1 MKKLK
6 LYIGM
11 LVGLLA
17 TMLTACTSD
26 LSEETVPSNSKG
38 EMTLSFKVSTP
49 DYKIGTRSEG
59 YNNEGF
65 GSSDV
70 QIFCFD
76 ANGYFLGMG
85 QDLKVDATSKEDIG
99 EGTVNTDNKNISVKM
114 PNATARL
121 HIIAN
126 ANINTAKAANE
137 WIGLHEN
144 KLITTFESM
153 ATEDQPL
160 KTKYWGYCKGSTTA
174 DMKAKLTNSSN
185 VIHLI
190 RDCAKITAD
199 WETATNIQSVEIS
212 IGEGMKYATIAAFD
226 RNKLE
231 FPNTTDAKDH
241 WEWNITDIT
250 LPKSEDRYKGSAGQM
265 RTVQYCFEDENS
277 SKNPVSCILKVT
289 FKDKDNTV
297 KWYKVYL
304 QNEDQQFYKIKR
316 NYTYAIHIKKLN
328 PMLGYTGYEDA
339 LNGYAANNPWIT
351 VDDIIQEISDGTYTM
366 NIVNGTYQM
375 LTQESANSEQV
386 IDFEYTGKDSQTAAD
401 FDVSWTEN
409 KNFTKL
415 EGGKLPVPTV
425 RYDAATGKGTITY
438 KIGDIS
444 AGECKTATIM
454 LVDKKHGLTRNIHL
468 YSISNVD
475 FKFPTEITM
484 GKKVTSEAQLTFTI
498 PSYYPKELLPIEIE
512 IASNDVNPI
521 GSDVKVASTEEVDGG
536 AGWNCWFVTKYENP
550 SVIGNTQTITMKN
563 VRAVTGTEGTFY
575 IKAKHYNSNKHWTVT
590 INYQNQN

>member
-65 GSSDV
+65 GSSEV

-85 QDLKVDATSKEDIG
+85 HDLTVEATSKEKIG
-99 EGTVNTDNKNISVKM
+99 EGAANTDNKKISVKM

-126 ANINTAKAANE
+126 ANINTEKAANE

-174 DMKAKLTNSSN
+174 DMKEMLTNN
-185 VIHLI
+185 VIYLI
-190 RDCAKITAD
+190 RDRAKITAD
-199 WETATNIQSVEIS
+199 KETTTDIQSVEIS

-226 RNKLE
+226 RKKLE
-231 FPNTTDAKDH
+231 FPNTTADKE
-241 WEWNITDIT
+241 WEWKINDIT
-250 LPKSEDRYKGSAGQM
+250 LPKSEERYKGSAGQM
-265 RTVQYCFEDENS
+265 GTVQYCFEDENS

-304 QNEDQQFYKIKR
+304 QDKDQQFYKVKR
-316 NYTYAIHIKKLN
+316 NYTYAIHIQKLN
-328 PMLGYTGYEDA
+328 PKLGYPGYDDA
-339 LNGYAANNPWIT
+339 LNGYAANNPWIQ
-351 VDDIIQEISDGTYTM
+351 VEQIVPKISDGNYTLE
-366 NIVNGTYQM
+366 IPNGTNVM
-375 LTQESANSEQV
+375 LNEGAAERQE
-386 IDFEYTGKDSQTAAD
+386 IDFNYAGGDLNKENRFDVNWVTNNELGKKEKPTINYGNGTGKIGFTI
-401 FDVSWTEN
+401 DV
-409 KNFTKL
+409 
-415 EGGKLPVPTV
+415 
-425 RYDAATGKGTITY
+425 ITDQLKSGEIRILDKVSGMSRII
-438 KIGDIS
+438 KI
-444 AGECKTATIM
+444 
-454 LVDKKHGLTRNIHL
+454 
-468 YSISNVD
+468 YSITKFNFD
-475 FKFPTEITM
+475 FKFLGM
-484 GKKVTSEAQLTFTI
+484 SGRKKNNTGTLTYTI
-498 PSYYPKELLPIEIE
+498 PKNYPSELLPVEIR
-512 IASNDVNPI
+512 IASNTINPEDCDVEV
-521 GSDVKVASTEEVDGG
+521 GSTEEIYNEFQEGKD
-536 AGWNCWFVTKYENP
+536 WNCWFLKKFDSAAALGVK
-550 SVIGNTQTITMKN
+550 QTITLKN
-563 VRAVTGTEGTFY
+563 IRDNNPDDVGSFY
-575 IKAKHYNSNKHWTVT
+575 VKAKYGGGMQPFPVT
-590 INYQNQN
+590 YKKKN

>member
-85 QDLKVDATSKEDIG
+85 QDLTVEATSKEDIG
-99 EGTVNTDNKNISVKM
+99 KGTVNTTNKTISVKM

-126 ANINTAKAANE
+126 ANINTEKAANE

-144 KLITTFESM
+144 KLITTFESK
-153 ATEDQPL
+153 ADENQAL

-174 DMKAKLTNSSN
+174 DMKAKLTNN

-190 RDCAKITAD
+190 RDRAKITAD
-199 WETATNIQSVEIS
+199 WDNTTNIQSVEIS

-226 RNKLE
+226 RNNLE
-231 FPNTTDAKDH
+231 FPNTTAAMEWK
-241 WEWNITDIT
+241 WNINDIT
-250 LPKSEDRYKGSAGQM
+250 LPKSEERYKGSAGQM
-265 RTVQYCFEDENS
+265 GTVQYCFEDENS

-289 FKDKDNTV
+289 FNDNTE

-304 QNEDQQFYKIKR
+304 QDKDQQFYKIKR
-316 NYTYAIHIKKLN
+316 NYTYAIHIQKLN
-328 PMLGYTGYEDA
+328 PKLGYPGYEDA
-339 LNGYAANNPWIT
+339 LNGYAANNPWIQVEQIVPKISDGIYT
-351 VDDIIQEISDGTYTM
+351 LEIPNGTNVMLNEGAAEIQEIAFNYAGGELNQENRFD
-366 NIVNGTYQM
+366 VNWVTNNDLGKKDH
-375 LTQESANSEQV
+375 LTIHYAKG
-386 IDFEYTGKDSQTAAD
+386 TGKIS
-401 FDVSWTEN
+401 
-409 KNFTKL
+409 FT
-415 EGGKLPVPTV
+415 
-425 RYDAATGKGTITY
+425 R
-438 KIGDIS
+438 GDITDQLKS
-444 AGECKTATIM
+444 GEIRI
-454 LVDKKHGLTRNIHL
+454 LDKVSGMSRIIKI
-468 YSISNVD
+468 YSIT
-475 FKFPTEITM
+475 KFNFGFTFSGM
-484 GKKVTSEAQLTFTI
+484 FGMKKNNTGTLTYTI
-498 PSYYPKELLPIEIE
+498 PSNYPSELLPVEIR
-512 IASNDVNPI
+512 IASNTINPEDCDVEV
-521 GSDVKVASTEEVDGG
+521 GSTEEITEGKN
-536 AGWNCWFVTKYENP
+536 WNCWFLKKFDSAANLGEK
-550 SVIGNTQTITMKN
+550 QTITLKN
-563 VRAVTGTEGTFY
+563 IRDNTSGAKGSFYVKTKYGGGLQTFAFTY
-575 IKAKHYNSNKHWTVT
+575 K
-590 INYQNQN
+590 

>member
-11 LVGLLA
+11 MVGLLA

-85 QDLKVDATSKEDIG
+85 QVLTVEATSNEEIG
-99 EGTVNTDNKNISVKM
+99 DGAANTDNKKISVKM

-126 ANINTAKAANE
+126 ANINTEKAANE

-153 ATEDQPL
+153 APEDLAL
-160 KTKYWGYCKGSTTA
+160 KTKYWGYCSGSTTA
-174 DMKAKLTNSSN
+174 EMKAKLTNSSN

-190 RDCAKITAD
+190 RDRAKITAD
-199 WETATNIQSVEIS
+199 WEPTTIKSVEIS
-212 IGEGMKYATIAAFD
+212 IGEGMLYATMAAFD

-231 FPNTTDAKDH
+231 FPNTTDDKD
-241 WEWNITDIT
+241 WEWKINDIT
-250 LPKSEDRYKGSAGQM
+250 LPKSEERYNGSEGQM
-265 RTVQYCFEDENS
+265 GIVQYCFEDENS

-289 FKDKDNTV
+289 FNDNTE

-304 QNEDQQFYKIKR
+304 QDKDQRFYKIKR

-328 PMLGYTGYEDA
+328 QKLGYTGYNDA
-339 LNGYAANNPWIT
+339 LNGYAANNPWMQVEQI
-351 VDDIIQEISDGTYTM
+351 VPKISYGTYTLE
-366 NIVNGTYQM
+366 IPNGTNVM
-375 LTQESANSEQV
+375 LNEGAAVSQEIAFNYAGGDLNQENRFDVNWVTNNDLGKKELTKTYANG
-386 IDFEYTGKDSQTAAD
+386 TGKIGFTRGDITDQLKSGEIRILD
-401 FDVSWTEN
+401 KVSGMSRIIKIYSITKFN
-409 KNFTKL
+409 FGFTFSGYMSGRYKDNTGTLTYTIPKNYPSAL
-415 EGGKLPVPTV
+415 LPV
-425 RYDAATGKGTITY
+425 
-438 KIGDIS
+438 
-444 AGECKTATIM
+444 
-454 LVDKKHGLTRNIHL
+454 
-468 YSISNVD
+468 
-475 FKFPTEITM
+475 EIR
-484 GKKVTSEAQLTFTI
+484 
-498 PSYYPKELLPIEIE
+498 
-512 IASNDVNPI
+512 IASNTINPEDCDVEV
-521 GSDVKVASTEEVDGG
+521 GSTEEITEGQN
-536 AGWNCWFVTKYENP
+536 WNCWFLKKFDSAANLGEK
-550 SVIGNTQTITMKN
+550 QTITLKN
-563 VRAVTGTEGTFY
+563 IRDNKKGYVGSFY
-575 IKAKHYNSNKHWTVT
+575 VKAKYGGDLQKFE
-590 INYQNQN
+590 IKYE

>member
-85 QDLKVDATSKEDIG
+85 QVLTVEATSNEEIG
-99 EGTVNTDNKNISVKM
+99 DGAANTDKKKISVKM

-126 ANINTAKAANE
+126 ANINTEKAANE

-144 KLITTFESM
+144 KLITTFESK
-153 ATEDQPL
+153 ADENQAL
-160 KTKYWGYCKGSTTA
+160 KTKYWGYCCDSTTA

-190 RDCAKITAD
+190 RDRAKITAN
-199 WETATNIQSVEIS
+199 WETTTDIKSVEIS
-212 IGEGMKYATIAAFD
+212 IGEGMLYATIAAFD

-231 FPNTTDAKDH
+231 FPNTTADKN
-241 WEWNITDIT
+241 WEWNINDIT

-265 RTVQYCFEDENS
+265 GTVQYCFEDENS

-289 FKDKDNTV
+289 FKDDKV

-304 QNEDQQFYKIKR
+304 QNENQQFYKVKR
-316 NYTYAIHIKKLN
+316 NYTYAIHIKKLIQN
-328 PMLGYTGYEDA
+328 LGYTSYNDA
-339 LNGYAANNPWIT
+339 LNGYAANNPWIQ
-351 VDDIIQEISDGTYTM
+351 VEQIVPKISDGTYTLE
-366 NIVNGTYQM
+366 IPNGTNVM
-375 LTQESANSEQV
+375 LNEGAAENQEIAFNYEGGDLNKANR
-386 IDFEYTGKDSQTAAD
+386 
-401 FDVSWTEN
+401 FDVNWVTN
-409 KNFTKL
+409 NDL
-415 EGGKLPVPTV
+415 GKKELTIK
-425 RYDAATGKGTITY
+425 YADDKGKGKG
-438 KIGDIS
+438 KIGFTRDVITDQLKS
-444 AGECKTATIM
+444 GEIRI
-454 LVDKKHGLTRNIHL
+454 LDKVSGMSRIIKI
-468 YSISNVD
+468 YSIT
-475 FKFPTEITM
+475 KFNFGFTFSGM
-484 GKKVTSEAQLTFTI
+484 SGMKKNNTGTLTYTI
-498 PSYYPKELLPIEIE
+498 PSNYPSELLPVEIR
-512 IASNDVNPI
+512 IASNTINPEDCDVEV
-521 GSDVKVASTEEVDGG
+521 GSTEEITEGQN
-536 AGWNCWFVTKYENP
+536 WNCWFLKKFDSAAALGVK
-550 SVIGNTQTITMKN
+550 QTITLKN
-563 VRAVTGTEGTFY
+563 IRDNNKGDVGSFY
-575 IKAKHYNSNKHWTVT
+575 VKAKYGGGLQPFAFDYK
-590 INYQNQN
+590 

>member
-85 QDLKVDATSKEDIG
+85 QDLTVEATSKEDIG
-99 EGTVNTDNKNISVKM
+99 DGAANTDKKKISVKM

-126 ANINTAKAANE
+126 ANINTEKAANE

-144 KLITTFESM
+144 KLITTFESK
-153 ATEDQPL
+153 ADENQAL
-160 KTKYWGYCKGSTTA
+160 QTKYWGYCKGSTTA

-199 WETATNIQSVEIS
+199 WENTTNIQSVEIS

-226 RNKLE
+226 RNNLE
-231 FPNTTDAKDH
+231 FPNTTAAKDY

-265 RTVQYCFEDENS
+265 GRVQYCFEDENS

-289 FKDKDNTV
+289 FNDNTE

-304 QNEDQQFYKIKR
+304 QDKDQQFYKIKR
-316 NYTYAIHIKKLN
+316 NYTYAIHIQKLN
-328 PMLGYTGYEDA
+328 PKLGYPGYEDA
-339 LNGYAANNPWIT
+339 LNGYAANNPWIQ
-351 VDDIIQEISDGTYTM
+351 VEQIVPKISDGIYTLE
-366 NIVNGTYQM
+366 IPNGTNVM
-375 LTQESANSEQV
+375 LNEGAAESQE
-386 IDFEYTGKDSQTAAD
+386 IDFNYEGGDLDKANR
-401 FDVSWTEN
+401 FDVNWVTNNELGN
-409 KNFTKL
+409 KDL
-415 EGGKLPVPTV
+415 
-425 RYDAATGKGTITY
+425 TITY
-438 KIGDIS
+438 ANGSGKIGFTRGDITDQLKS
-444 AGECKTATIM
+444 GEIRI
-454 LVDKKHGLTRNIHL
+454 LDKVSGMSRIIKI
-468 YSISNVD
+468 YSITKFD
-475 FKFPTEITM
+475 FGFEFSGMSGMYKDNTGT
-484 GKKVTSEAQLTFTI
+484 LTYTI
-498 PSYYPKELLPIEIE
+498 PSNYPSELLPVEIR
-512 IASNDVNPI
+512 IASNTINPEDCDVEV
-521 GSDVKVASTEEVDGG
+521 GSTEEITEGKN
-536 AGWNCWFVTKYENP
+536 WNCWFLKKFDSAANLEEK
-550 SVIGNTQTITMKN
+550 QTITLKN
-563 VRAVTGTEGTFY
+563 IRDNTSGAKGSFY
-575 IKAKHYNSNKHWTVT
+575 VKAKYGGGLQKFEIT
-590 INYQNQN
+590 Y

>member
-59 YNNEGF
+59 EGF
-65 GSSDV
+65 ESSDV

-85 QDLKVDATSKEDIG
+85 QNLKVDATSKEEIG
-99 EGTVNTDNKNISVKM
+99 KGAANTNNKNISVKM

-126 ANINTAKAANE
+126 ANINTEKAANE

-153 ATEDQPL
+153 ATEDQAL

-190 RDCAKITAD
+190 RDRAKITAD
-199 WETATNIQSVEIS
+199 WENTTNIQSVEIS

-226 RNKLE
+226 RTNLE
-231 FPNTTDAKDH
+231 FPNTTAAKN

-250 LPKSEDRYKGSAGQM
+250 LPKSEDRYNGSAGQM
-265 RTVQYCFEDENS
+265 GTVQYCFEDENS

-289 FKDKDNTV
+289 FNDKTE

-304 QNEDQQFYKIKR
+304 QDKDQQFYKIKR
-316 NYTYAIHIKKLN
+316 NYTYAIHIQKLN
-328 PMLGYTGYEDA
+328 PKLGYTGYDDA
-339 LNGYAANNPWIT
+339 LNGYAANNPWIQ
-351 VDDIIQEISDGTYTM
+351 VEQIVPKISDGTYTLE
-366 NIVNGTYQM
+366 IPNGTNVM
-375 LTQESANSEQV
+375 LNEGAAESQEIAFNYEGGLSQANR
-386 IDFEYTGKDSQTAAD
+386 
-401 FDVSWTEN
+401 FDVNWVTN
-409 KNFTKL
+409 NDL
-415 EGGKLPVPTV
+415 GKKEL
-425 RYDAATGKGTITY
+425 TITY
-438 KIGDIS
+438 ANGTGKIGFTRGVITDQLKS
-444 AGECKTATIM
+444 GEIRI
-454 LVDKKHGLTRNIHL
+454 LDKVSGMSRSIKI
-468 YSISNVD
+468 YSIKKFDFD
-475 FKFPTEITM
+475 FKFSGM
-484 GKKVTSEAQLTFTI
+484 SGKDKDNTGTLTYTI
-498 PSYYPKELLPIEIE
+498 PSNYPSELLPVEIR
-512 IASNDVNPI
+512 IASNTINPEDCDVEV
-521 GSDVKVASTEEVDGG
+521 GSTEEIDKEFKEGKD
-536 AGWNCWFVTKYENP
+536 WNCWFLKKFDSAEALRVE
-550 SVIGNTQTITMKN
+550 QTIILKN
-563 VRAVTGTEGTFY
+563 IRKNNSGDKGSFY
-575 IKAKHYNSNKHWTVT
+575 VKAKYGGGLKKFEIT
-590 INYQNQN
+590 Y

>member
-85 QDLKVDATSKEDIG
+85 QDLNVEATSKEDIG
-99 EGTVNTDNKNISVKM
+99 EGTVNTTNKTISVKM

-126 ANINTAKAANE
+126 ANINTEKVANE

-144 KLITTFESM
+144 KLITTFESK
-153 ATEDQPL
+153 ADENQAQ
-160 KTKYWGYCKGSTTA
+160 KTKYWGYCSGSTTA
-174 DMKAKLTNSSN
+174 EMKATLTNSSN

-190 RDCAKITAD
+190 RDRAKITAD
-199 WETATNIQSVEIS
+199 WDNTTDIQRVEIS
-212 IGEGMKYATIAAFD
+212 IGEGMKCATIAAFD
-226 RNKLE
+226 RNNLV
-231 FPNTTDAKDH
+231 FPNTTAAKDKD

-250 LPKSEDRYKGSAGQM
+250 LPKSEERYKGSAGQM
-265 RTVQYCFEDENS
+265 GTVQYCFEDENS

-289 FKDKDNTV
+289 FNDNTE

-304 QNEDQQFYKIKR
+304 QDKDQQFYKIKR
-316 NYTYAIHIKKLN
+316 NYTYAIHIQKLN
-328 PMLGYTGYEDA
+328 PKLGYPGYDDA
-339 LNGYAANNPWIT
+339 LNGYAANNPWIQ
-351 VDDIIQEISDGTYTM
+351 VEQIVPKISDGTYTLE
-366 NIVNGTYQM
+366 IPNGTNVM
-375 LTQESANSEQV
+375 LNEGAAESQEIAFNYEGGILNQANR
-386 IDFEYTGKDSQTAAD
+386 
-401 FDVSWTEN
+401 FDVNWVTNNE
-409 KNFTKL
+409 L
-415 EGGKLPVPTV
+415 GKKDL
-425 RYDAATGKGTITY
+425 TITY
-438 KIGDIS
+438 ADGKGKIGFTRDVITDQLKS
-444 AGECKTATIM
+444 GEIRI
-454 LVDKKHGLTRNIHL
+454 LDKVSGMSRIIKI
-468 YSISNVD
+468 YSITKFDFD
-475 FKFPTEITM
+475 FKFSGM
-484 GKKVTSEAQLTFTI
+484 SGKYKDNTGTLTYTI
-498 PSYYPKELLPIEIE
+498 PSNYPSALLPVEIR
-512 IASNDVNPI
+512 IASNTINPEDCDVEV
-521 GSDVKVASTEEVDGG
+521 GSTEEIYKEFQEGKD
-536 AGWNCWFVTKYENP
+536 WNCWFLKKFD
-550 SVIGNTQTITMKN
+550 SAAALGAKQTITLKN
-563 VRAVTGTEGTFY
+563 IRDNNSGDKGSFY
-575 IKAKHYNSNKHWTVT
+575 VKAKYGGGLKKFEIT
-590 INYQNQN
+590 Y

>member
-11 LVGLLA
+11 MVGLLA

-59 YNNEGF
+59 NNNEGF

-85 QDLKVDATSKEDIG
+85 QDLNVEATSKEEIG
-99 EGTVNTDNKNISVKM
+99 EGAVNTNNKKISVKM

-144 KLITTFESM
+144 KLITTFESK
-153 ATEDQPL
+153 ATEDQAL
-160 KTKYWGYCKGSTTA
+160 KTKYWGYCSGSTTA

-190 RDCAKITAD
+190 RDRAKITAD
-199 WETATNIQSVEIS
+199 WETTTNIKSVEIS
-212 IGEGMKYATIAAFD
+212 IGEGMLYATMAAFN

-231 FPNTTDAKDH
+231 FPNTTAATD

-265 RTVQYCFEDENS
+265 GTVQYCFEDENS
-277 SKNPVSCILKVT
+277 SKNPVRCILKVT
-289 FKDKDNTV
+289 FNDNTV

-304 QNEDQQFYKIKR
+304 QNEDQQFYKVKR

-328 PMLGYTGYEDA
+328 PKLGYPDYDNA
-339 LNGYAANNPWIT
+339 FNGYAANNPWIQ
-351 VDDIIQEISDGTYTM
+351 VEQIVPKISDGTYTLE
-366 NIVNGTYQM
+366 IPNGTNIM
-375 LTQESANSEQV
+375 LNDGAAESQEIAFNYEGGDLNKV
-386 IDFEYTGKDSQTAAD
+386 NR
-401 FDVSWTEN
+401 FDVNWVTNNE
-409 KNFTKL
+409 L
-415 EGGKLPVPTV
+415 GKKDLTIK
-425 RYDAATGKGTITY
+425 YANGKG
-438 KIGDIS
+438 KIGFTRDVITDQLKS
-444 AGECKTATIM
+444 GEIRI
-454 LVDKKHGLTRNIHL
+454 LDKVSGMSRIIKI
-468 YSISNVD
+468 YSITKFD
-475 FKFPTEITM
+475 FGFTFSGMTGRAKDKTGT
-484 GKKVTSEAQLTFTI
+484 LTYTI
-498 PSYYPKELLPIEIE
+498 PKNYPSELLPVEIR
-512 IASNDVNPI
+512 IASNTINPEDCDVEV
-521 GSDVKVASTEEVDGG
+521 GSTKEITEGED
-536 AGWNCWFVTKYENP
+536 WNCWFLKKFDSAANLGVK
-550 SVIGNTQTITMKN
+550 QTITLKN
-563 VRAVTGTEGTFY
+563 IRDNSRGDVGSFY
-575 IKAKHYNSNKHWTVT
+575 VKAKYGGGLQKFEIT
-590 INYQNQN
+590 Y

>member
-6 LYIGM
+6 LYIGI

-59 YNNEGF
+59 YDNEGF

-85 QDLKVDATSKEDIG
+85 QDLNVEATSKDNIG
-99 EGTVNTDNKNISVKM
+99 EGTVNTTYKTISVKM

-126 ANINTAKAANE
+126 ANINTEKAANE

-190 RDCAKITAD
+190 RDRAKITAD
-199 WETATNIQSVEIS
+199 WEASTKIKGVEIS
-212 IGEGMKYATIAAFD
+212 IGEGMLYATIAAFD

-231 FPNTTDAKDH
+231 FPNTTDTKD
-241 WEWNITDIT
+241 WEWNINDIT
-250 LPKSEDRYKGSAGQM
+250 LPKSEDRYKGFAGQM
-265 RTVQYCFEDENS
+265 GRVQYCFEDENS

-289 FKDKDNTV
+289 FNDNTE

-304 QNEDQQFYKIKR
+304 QDKDQQFYKIKR
-316 NYTYAIHIKKLN
+316 NYTYAIHIQKLN
-328 PMLGYTGYEDA
+328 PKLGYTDYDDA
-339 LNGYAANNPWIT
+339 LNGYAANNPWIQVEQIVPKISDGIYT
-351 VDDIIQEISDGTYTM
+351 LEIPNGTNVMLNEGAAEIQEIAFKYEGGDKKQKNRFDVNWVTNNELGKKDLIITTYDDGTGKIFFTRD
-366 NIVNGTYQM
+366 
-375 LTQESANSEQV
+375 V
-386 IDFEYTGKDSQTAAD
+386 ITNQLKSGEIRLLDK
-401 FDVSWTEN
+401 VS
-409 KNFTKL
+409 
-415 EGGKLPVPTV
+415 GMS
-425 RYDAATGKGTITY
+425 RTI
-438 KIGDIS
+438 KI
-444 AGECKTATIM
+444 
-454 LVDKKHGLTRNIHL
+454 
-468 YSISNVD
+468 YSITKFD
-475 FKFPTEITM
+475 FGFTFSGYMSGRYKDNTGT
-484 GKKVTSEAQLTFTI
+484 LTYTI
-498 PSYYPKELLPIEIE
+498 PKNYPSELLPVEIR
-512 IASNDVNPI
+512 IASNTINPEDCDVEV
-521 GSDVKVASTEEVDGG
+521 GSTEEITEGNN
-536 AGWNCWFVTKYENP
+536 WNCWFLKKFDSAANRGEK
-550 SVIGNTQTITMKN
+550 QTITLKN
-563 VRAVTGTEGTFY
+563 IRDNTSGAMGSFY
-575 IKAKHYNSNKHWTVT
+575 VKAKYGGGLQKFE
-590 INYQNQN
+590 IKY

>member
-59 YNNEGF
+59 EGF
-65 GSSDV
+65 ESSDV

-85 QDLKVDATSKEDIG
+85 QNLKVQATSKKDIG
-99 EGTVNTDNKNISVKM
+99 DGAANTNNKTISVKM

-126 ANINTAKAANE
+126 AKITTEKAANE

-153 ATEDQPL
+153 ATEDQAQ

-174 DMKAKLTNSSN
+174 VMKAKLTNNSN

-199 WETATNIQSVEIS
+199 WDNTTDIQRVEIS

-226 RNKLE
+226 RKKLE
-231 FPNTTDAKDH
+231 FPNTTDAKDN

-265 RTVQYCFEDENS
+265 GRVQYCFEDENS

-289 FKDKDNTV
+289 FNDKDNTV

-328 PMLGYTGYEDA
+328 PMLGYPGYDDA
-339 LNGYAANNPWIT
+339 LNGYAANNPWIQ
-351 VDDIIQEISDGTYTM
+351 VEQIVPKISDGTYTLE
-366 NIVNGTYQM
+366 IPNGTNVM
-375 LTQESANSEQV
+375 LNEGAA
-386 IDFEYTGKDSQTAAD
+386 DSQEIAFNYEGGILNQANR
-401 FDVSWTEN
+401 FDVNWVTNNE
-409 KNFTKL
+409 L
-415 EGGKLPVPTV
+415 GKKDL
-425 RYDAATGKGTITY
+425 TITY
-438 KIGDIS
+438 ADGKGKIGFTRDIITDQLKS
-444 AGECKTATIM
+444 GEIRI
-454 LVDKKHGLTRNIHL
+454 LDKVSGMSRIIKI
-468 YSISNVD
+468 YSITKFD
-475 FKFPTEITM
+475 FGFTFSGM
-484 GKKVTSEAQLTFTI
+484 SGKDKDNTGTLTYTI
-498 PSYYPKELLPIEIE
+498 PSNYPSALLPVEIR
-512 IASNDVNPI
+512 IASNTINPEDCDVEV
-521 GSDVKVASTEEVDGG
+521 GSTEEIDKEFQEGKD
-536 AGWNCWFVTKYENP
+536 WNCWFLKKF
-550 SVIGNTQTITMKN
+550 NTTADLGVEKTITLKN
-563 VRAVTGTEGTFY
+563 IRNNNKGDVGSFY
-575 IKAKHYNSNKHWTVT
+575 VKAKYGGGLQKFE
-590 INYQNQN
+590 IKY

>member
-59 YNNEGF
+59 YNNEEF

-85 QDLKVDATSKEDIG
+85 KDLTVEATSKKEIG
-99 EGTVNTDNKNISVKM
+99 EGAANTDNKKISVKM

-126 ANINTAKAANE
+126 AKINTEKAANE

-153 ATEDQPL
+153 ATEDQAL
-160 KTKYWGYCKGSTTA
+160 NTKYWGYCCGTTTA
-174 DMKAKLTNSSN
+174 DMKAKLTNRSN

-190 RDCAKITAD
+190 RDRAKITAD
-199 WETATNIQSVEIS
+199 WETTTGIQNVEIS

-226 RNKLE
+226 RNNLE
-231 FPNTTDAKDH
+231 FPNTTDDKD
-241 WEWNITDIT
+241 WEWKINDIT
-250 LPKSEDRYKGSAGQM
+250 LPKSEERYNGSEGQM
-265 RTVQYCFEDENS
+265 GTVQYCFEDENS

-289 FKDKDNTV
+289 FNDDKV

-304 QNEDQQFYKIKR
+304 QNEDQQFYKVKR
-316 NYTYAIHIKKLN
+316 NYTYAIHIKMLN
-328 PMLGYTGYEDA
+328 PKLGYTGYDDA
-339 LNGYAANNPWIT
+339 LNGYAANNPWIQ
-351 VDDIIQEISDGTYTM
+351 VEQIVPKISDGNYTLE
-366 NIVNGTYQM
+366 IPNGTNVM
-375 LTQESANSEQV
+375 LNEGAAENQEIAFNYAGGDLDKANR
-386 IDFEYTGKDSQTAAD
+386 
-401 FDVSWTEN
+401 FDVNWVTN
-409 KNFTKL
+409 NDL
-415 EGGKLPVPTV
+415 GKKEL
-425 RYDAATGKGTITY
+425 TITY
-438 KIGDIS
+438 AHGTGANGTGKIGFTRGDITDQLKS
-444 AGECKTATIM
+444 GEIRI
-454 LVDKKHGLTRNIHL
+454 LDKVSGMSRIIKI
-468 YSISNVD
+468 YSITKFD
-475 FKFPTEITM
+475 FGFKFLGMSGMNKDDTGT
-484 GKKVTSEAQLTFTI
+484 LTYTI
-498 PSYYPKELLPIEIE
+498 PSNYPSALLPVEIR
-512 IASNDVNPI
+512 IASNTINPEDCDVEV
-521 GSDVKVASTEEVDGG
+521 GSTEEITEGKD
-536 AGWNCWFVTKYENP
+536 WNCWFLKKFDSAAALGEK
-550 SVIGNTQTITMKN
+550 QTIILKN
-563 VRAVTGTEGTFY
+563 IRDNSIRDKGSFY
-575 IKAKHYNSNKHWTVT
+575 VKAKYGGGLQKFEIT
-590 INYQNQN
+590 YQ

>member
-11 LVGLLA
+11 MVGLLA

-85 QDLKVDATSKEDIG
+85 QVLTVEATSKENIG
-99 EGTVNTDNKNISVKM
+99 EGTVNTTNKTISVKM

-126 ANINTAKAANE
+126 ANINTEKAANE

-144 KLITTFESM
+144 KLITTFESK
-153 ATEDQPL
+153 ADENQAR
-160 KTKYWGYCKGSTTA
+160 KTKYWGYCSGSTTA
-174 DMKAKLTNSSN
+174 EMKAKLNNSSN

-190 RDCAKITAD
+190 RDRAKITAD
-199 WETATNIQSVEIS
+199 GETTNNIQSVEIS

-226 RNKLE
+226 RYKLE
-231 FPNTTDAKDH
+231 FPNTTADKD

-265 RTVQYCFEDENS
+265 GRVQYCFEDENS

-289 FKDKDNTV
+289 FKGNTV

-304 QNEDQQFYKIKR
+304 QNEEQKFYKVKR

-328 PMLGYTGYEDA
+328 PMLGYTGYNDA
-339 LNGYAANNPWIT
+339 LNGYAANNPWIQ
-351 VDDIIQEISDGTYTM
+351 VEQIVPKISDGTYTLE
-366 NIVNGTYQM
+366 IPNGTNVM
-375 LTQESANSEQV
+375 LNEGAAENQE
-386 IDFEYTGKDSQTAAD
+386 IDFNYEGGILNQANR
-401 FDVSWTEN
+401 FDVNWVTNNE
-409 KNFTKL
+409 L
-415 EGGKLPVPTV
+415 GKKDL
-425 RYDAATGKGTITY
+425 TITY
-438 KIGDIS
+438 ENENGKGKGKIGFTRDVITNQLKS
-444 AGECKTATIM
+444 GEIRI
-454 LVDKKHGLTRNIHL
+454 LDKVSGMSRIIKI
-468 YSISNVD
+468 YSITKFDFD
-475 FKFPTEITM
+475 FKFSGMSYKDNTGT
-484 GKKVTSEAQLTFTI
+484 LTYTI
-498 PSYYPKELLPIEIE
+498 PKNYPSELLPVEIR
-512 IASNDVNPI
+512 IASNTINPEDCDVEV
-521 GSDVKVASTEEVDGG
+521 GSTEEIYNEFQEGKD
-536 AGWNCWFVTKYENP
+536 WNCWFLKKFDSAAALGVK
-550 SVIGNTQTITMKN
+550 QTITLKN
-563 VRAVTGTEGTFY
+563 IRDNTSGGSFY
-575 IKAKHYNSNKHWTVT
+575 VKAKYGGGLQPFAITYK
-590 INYQNQN
+590 

>member
-59 YNNEGF
+59 EGF

-85 QDLKVDATSKEDIG
+85 QDLTVEATSKEDIG
-99 EGTVNTDNKNISVKM
+99 DGAANTDKKKISVKM

-126 ANINTAKAANE
+126 ANINTEKAANE

-199 WETATNIQSVEIS
+199 WENTTNIQSVEIS

-226 RNKLE
+226 RNNLE
-231 FPNTTDAKDH
+231 FPNTTAAKDY

-265 RTVQYCFEDENS
+265 GRVQYCFEDENS

-289 FKDKDNTV
+289 FNDNTE

-304 QNEDQQFYKIKR
+304 QDKDQQFYKIKR
-316 NYTYAIHIKKLN
+316 NYTYAIHIQKLN
-328 PMLGYTGYEDA
+328 PKLGYTGYDDA
-339 LNGYAANNPWIT
+339 LNGYAANNPWIQ
-351 VDDIIQEISDGTYTM
+351 VEQIVPKISDGTYTLE
-366 NIVNGTYQM
+366 IPNGTNVM
-375 LTQESANSEQV
+375 LNEGAAENQEIAFNYAGGDLDKANR
-386 IDFEYTGKDSQTAAD
+386 
-401 FDVSWTEN
+401 FDVNWVTN
-409 KNFTKL
+409 NDL
-415 EGGKLPVPTV
+415 GKKEL
-425 RYDAATGKGTITY
+425 TITY
-438 KIGDIS
+438 ANGTGKIGFTRGDITDQLKS
-444 AGECKTATIM
+444 GEIRI
-454 LVDKKHGLTRNIHL
+454 LDKVSGMSRIIKI
-468 YSISNVD
+468 YSI
-475 FKFPTEITM
+475 TM
-484 GKKVTSEAQLTFTI
+484 FNFGFEFSGMSGKYKDNTGTLTYTI
-498 PSYYPKELLPIEIE
+498 PKNYPSELLPVEIR
-512 IASNDVNPI
+512 IASNTINPEDCDVEV
-521 GSDVKVASTEEVDGG
+521 GSTEEITEGKD
-536 AGWNCWFVTKYENP
+536 WNCWFLKKFDSAAALGVK
-550 SVIGNTQTITMKN
+550 QTITLKN
-563 VRAVTGTEGTFY
+563 IRDNTSGAKGSFY
-575 IKAKHYNSNKHWTVT
+575 VKAKYGGGLNKFEIT
-590 INYQNQN
+590 Y

>member
-6 LYIGM
+6 LYIGI

-85 QDLKVDATSKEDIG
+85 QDLNVEATSKEEIG
-99 EGTVNTDNKNISVKM
+99 EGAANTDNKKISVKM

-126 ANINTAKAANE
+126 ANINPDKAAYE

-153 ATEDQPL
+153 ATEDQAL

-174 DMKAKLTNSSN
+174 DMKEMLTNN

-190 RDCAKITAD
+190 RDRAKITAD
-199 WETATNIQSVEIS
+199 WETTTDIQSVEIS

-226 RNKLE
+226 RNYLE
-231 FPNTTDAKDH
+231 FPNTTAAKD
-241 WEWNITDIT
+241 WEWNINDIT
-250 LPKSEDRYKGSAGQM
+250 LPKSEERYKGSEGQM
-265 RTVQYCFEDENS
+265 GTVQYCFEDENS

-304 QNEDQQFYKIKR
+304 QDKDQQFYKVKR
-316 NYTYAIHIKKLN
+316 NYTYAIHIQKLN
-328 PMLGYTGYEDA
+328 PMLGYPGYYDA
-339 LNGYAANNPWIT
+339 LNGYAANNPWIQ
-351 VDDIIQEISDGTYTM
+351 VEQIVPKISDGNYTLE
-366 NIVNGTYQM
+366 IPNGTNVM
-375 LTQESANSEQV
+375 LNEGAAERQE
-386 IDFEYTGKDSQTAAD
+386 IDFNYGGGDLNQANRFDVNWVTNNDLGKKDLTINYAKGTGKIGFTRGVITDQLKSGEIRILD
-401 FDVSWTEN
+401 KVS
-409 KNFTKL
+409 
-415 EGGKLPVPTV
+415 GMS
-425 RYDAATGKGTITY
+425 RII
-438 KIGDIS
+438 KI
-444 AGECKTATIM
+444 
-454 LVDKKHGLTRNIHL
+454 
-468 YSISNVD
+468 YSIT
-475 FKFPTEITM
+475 KFNFGFTFSGM
-484 GKKVTSEAQLTFTI
+484 LGRYKKDDTGTLTYTI
-498 PSYYPKELLPIEIE
+498 PSNYPSELLPVEIR
-512 IASNDVNPI
+512 IASNTINPEDCDVEV
-521 GSDVKVASTEEVDGG
+521 GSTEEITEGKD
-536 AGWNCWFVTKYENP
+536 WNCWFLKKFDSAAALGVK
-550 SVIGNTQTITMKN
+550 QTITLKN
-563 VRAVTGTEGTFY
+563 IRDNNPDDVGSFY
-575 IKAKHYNSNKHWTVT
+575 VKAKYGGGLQPFPVT
-590 INYQNQN
+590 YK

>member
-59 YNNEGF
+59 YNNEEF

-85 QDLKVDATSKEDIG
+85 KDLTVEATSKKEIG
-99 EGTVNTDNKNISVKM
+99 EGAANTDNKKISVKM

-126 ANINTAKAANE
+126 ANINTEKAANE

-144 KLITTFESM
+144 KLITTFESK
-153 ATEDQPL
+153 ADENQAL

-190 RDCAKITAD
+190 RDRAKITAD
-199 WETATNIQSVEIS
+199 WETTTGIQNVEIS

-231 FPNTTDAKDH
+231 FPNTTAAEN
-241 WEWNITDIT
+241 WEWNINDIT
-250 LPKSEDRYKGSAGQM
+250 LPKSEERYKGSAGQM
-265 RTVQYCFEDENS
+265 GIVQYCFEDENS
-277 SKNPVSCILKVT
+277 SKDPVRCILKVT
-289 FKDKDNTV
+289 FKDNIV

-304 QNEDQQFYKIKR
+304 QDKDQQFYKIKR
-316 NYTYAIHIKKLN
+316 NYTYAIHIKNLN
-328 PMLGYTGYEDA
+328 QKLGYPGYYDA
-339 LNGYAANNPWIT
+339 LNGYAANNPWIQ
-351 VDDIIQEISDGTYTM
+351 VEQIVPKISDGTYTLE
-366 NIVNGTYQM
+366 IPNGTNVM
-375 LTQESANSEQV
+375 LNEGAAENQEIAFNYAGGDLDKANR
-386 IDFEYTGKDSQTAAD
+386 
-401 FDVSWTEN
+401 FDVNWVTN
-409 KNFTKL
+409 NDL
-415 EGGKLPVPTV
+415 GKKEL
-425 RYDAATGKGTITY
+425 TITY
-438 KIGDIS
+438 ANGTGKIGFTRGDITDQLKS
-444 AGECKTATIM
+444 GEIRI
-454 LVDKKHGLTRNIHL
+454 LDKVSGMSRIIKI
-468 YSISNVD
+468 YSIKKFD
-475 FKFPTEITM
+475 FGFTFSGMSGMSGT
-484 GKKVTSEAQLTFTI
+484 LTYTI
-498 PSYYPKELLPIEIE
+498 PSNYPSALLPVEIR
-512 IASNDVNPI
+512 IASNTINPEDCDVEV
-521 GSDVKVASTEEVDGG
+521 GSTEEIYNEFQEGKD
-536 AGWNCWFVTKYENP
+536 WNCWFLKKFD
-550 SVIGNTQTITMKN
+550 SAAALGAKQTIILKN
-563 VRAVTGTEGTFY
+563 IRDNTSGAKGSFY
-575 IKAKHYNSNKHWTVT
+575 VKAKYGGGLQKFE
-590 INYQNQN
+590 IKY

>member
-85 QDLKVDATSKEDIG
+85 KDLTVEATSKEEIDDG
-99 EGTVNTDNKNISVKM
+99 AANTDNKKISVKM

-126 ANINTAKAANE
+126 ANIKTEKAANE

-153 ATEDQPL
+153 ATEDQAR

-174 DMKAKLTNSSN
+174 DMKEMLTNSSN

-190 RDCAKITAD
+190 RDRAKITAD
-199 WETATNIQSVEIS
+199 WENTTNIQSVEIS

-231 FPNTTDAKDH
+231 FPNTTAAKD

-265 RTVQYCFEDENS
+265 GTVQYCFEDENS
-277 SKNPVSCILKVT
+277 SKDPVRCILKVT
-289 FKDKDNTV
+289 FKDNTV

-316 NYTYAIHIKKLN
+316 NYTYAIHIQKLN
-328 PMLGYTGYEDA
+328 PKLGYPGYDDA
-339 LNGYAANNPWIT
+339 LNGYAANNPWMQVEQI
-351 VDDIIQEISDGTYTM
+351 VPKISYGTYTLE
-366 NIVNGTYQM
+366 IPNGTNVM
-375 LTQESANSEQV
+375 LNEGAAENQEIAFNYAGGDLNQ
-386 IDFEYTGKDSQTAAD
+386 AD
-401 FDVSWTEN
+401 RFDVNWVTN
-409 KNFTKL
+409 NDL
-415 EGGKLPVPTV
+415 GKKEL
-425 RYDAATGKGTITY
+425 TITY
-438 KIGDIS
+438 ANGTGANGTGKIGFTRGDITDQLKS
-444 AGECKTATIM
+444 GEIRI
-454 LVDKKHGLTRNIHL
+454 LDKVSGMSRIIKI
-468 YSISNVD
+468 YSITKFD
-475 FKFPTEITM
+475 FGFEFSGM
-484 GKKVTSEAQLTFTI
+484 SGKDKDNTGTLTYTI
-498 PSYYPKELLPIEIE
+498 PKNYPSELLPVEIR
-512 IASNDVNPI
+512 IASNTINPEDCDVEV
-521 GSDVKVASTEEVDGG
+521 GSTEEITEGNN
-536 AGWNCWFVTKYENP
+536 WNCWFLKKFDSAAALGVK
-550 SVIGNTQTITMKN
+550 QTITLKN
-563 VRAVTGTEGTFY
+563 IRNNNKGDVGSFY
-575 IKAKHYNSNKHWTVT
+575 VKAKYGGGLQKFKIT
-590 INYQNQN
+590 Y

>member
-59 YNNEGF
+59 EGF
-65 GSSDV
+65 ESSDV

-85 QDLKVDATSKEDIG
+85 QVLKVEATSKEEIG
-99 EGTVNTDNKNISVKM
+99 EGKDNTNNKKISVKM

-121 HIIAN
+121 HIIAK
-126 ANINTAKAANE
+126 ANINTEKAANE

-144 KLITTFESM
+144 KLITTFESK
-153 ATEDQPL
+153 ADENQAL
-160 KTKYWGYCKGSTTA
+160 KTKYWGYCSGSTTA
-174 DMKAKLTNSSN
+174 EMKAKLTNSSN

-190 RDCAKITAD
+190 RDRAKITAD

-231 FPNTTDAKDH
+231 FPNTTDAKD

-250 LPKSEDRYKGSAGQM
+250 LPKSEDRYVGPAGQM
-265 RTVQYCFEDENS
+265 GTVQYCFEDENS

-289 FKDKDNTV
+289 FNDNTE

-304 QNEDQQFYKIKR
+304 QDKYQQFYKIKR
-316 NYTYAIHIKKLN
+316 NYTYAIHIQKLN
-328 PMLGYTGYEDA
+328 PKLGYTGYDDA
-339 LNGYAANNPWIT
+339 LNGYAANNPWIQ
-351 VDDIIQEISDGTYTM
+351 VEQIVPKISDGTYTLE
-366 NIVNGTYQM
+366 IPNGTNVM
-375 LTQESANSEQV
+375 LNEGAAESQEIAFNYEGGDLNQ
-386 IDFEYTGKDSQTAAD
+386 AD
-401 FDVSWTEN
+401 RFDVNWVTNNDLGN
-409 KNFTKL
+409 KEL
-415 EGGKLPVPTV
+415 
-425 RYDAATGKGTITY
+425 TITY
-438 KIGDIS
+438 DNGTGKIGFTRGDITDQLKS
-444 AGECKTATIM
+444 GEFRI
-454 LVDKKHGLTRNIHL
+454 L
-468 YSISNVD
+468 Y
-475 FKFPTEITM
+475 
-484 GKKVTSEAQLTFTI
+484 KVSGM
-498 PSYYPKELLPIEIE
+498 S
-512 IASNDVNPI
+512 
-521 GSDVKVASTEEVDGG
+521 
-536 AGWNCWFVTKYENP
+536 
-550 SVIGNTQTITMKN
+550 
-563 VRAVTGTEGTFY
+563 
-575 IKAKHYNSNKHWTVT
+575 
-590 INYQNQN
+590 

>member
-85 QDLKVDATSKEDIG
+85 RDLKVVATSKEEIDKG
-99 EGTVNTDNKNISVKM
+99 AANTNNKNISVKM

-126 ANINTAKAANE
+126 AKIKTEKAANE

-153 ATEDQPL
+153 ATEDQAL

-174 DMKAKLTNSSN
+174 DMKAKLTNN

-190 RDCAKITAD
+190 RDRAKITAD
-199 WETATNIQSVEIS
+199 WDNTTNIQSVEIS

-226 RNKLE
+226 RKKLE
-231 FPNTTDAKDH
+231 FPNTTADKE
-241 WEWNITDIT
+241 WEWKINDIT
-250 LPKSEDRYKGSAGQM
+250 LPKSEERYKGFAGQM

-289 FKDKDNTV
+289 FNDKTE

-304 QNEDQQFYKIKR
+304 QDKDQKFYKIKR
-316 NYTYAIHIKKLN
+316 NYTYAIHIQKLN
-328 PMLGYTGYEDA
+328 PMLGYPGYYDA
-339 LNGYAANNPWIT
+339 LNGYAANNPWIQ
-351 VDDIIQEISDGTYTM
+351 VEQIVPKISDGNYTLE
-366 NIVNGTYQM
+366 IPNGTNVM
-375 LTQESANSEQV
+375 LNEGAAERQE
-386 IDFEYTGKDSQTAAD
+386 IDFNYEGGDLNQANR
-401 FDVSWTEN
+401 FDVNWVTNNE
-409 KNFTKL
+409 L
-415 EGGKLPVPTV
+415 GKKDL
-425 RYDAATGKGTITY
+425 TITY
-438 KIGDIS
+438 EKGKGKGKIVFTRDVITDQLKS
-444 AGECKTATIM
+444 GEIRI
-454 LVDKKHGLTRNIHL
+454 LDKVSGMSRIIKI
-468 YSISNVD
+468 YSIK
-475 FKFPTEITM
+475 KFNFGFEFSGYMSGRYKDNTGT
-484 GKKVTSEAQLTFTI
+484 LTYTI
-498 PSYYPKELLPIEIE
+498 PSNYPSELLPVEIR
-512 IASNDVNPI
+512 IASNTINPEDCDVEV
-521 GSDVKVASTEEVDGG
+521 GSTEEIYNKFQEGMD
-536 AGWNCWFVTKYENP
+536 WNCWFLKKFDSAANL
-550 SVIGNTQTITMKN
+550 GKKQTITLKN
-563 VRAVTGTEGTFY
+563 IRDNNSRDVGSFY
-575 IKAKHYNSNKHWTVT
+575 VKAKYGGGLQKFEIT
-590 INYQNQN
+590 Y

>member
-49 DYKIGTRSEG
+49 DYKIGTRSEDN
-59 YNNEGF
+59 NNEGF

-85 QDLKVDATSKEDIG
+85 QDLTVEATSKEEIG
-99 EGTVNTDNKNISVKM
+99 KGAANTNNKTISVKM

-126 ANINTAKAANE
+126 ANINTEKAAKE

-174 DMKAKLTNSSN
+174 DMKEMLTNNSN

-199 WETATNIQSVEIS
+199 WETATKIQSVEIS

-231 FPNTTDAKDH
+231 FPNTTDAKN

-265 RTVQYCFEDENS
+265 GTVQYCFEDENS

-289 FKDKDNTV
+289 FNDNTE

-304 QNEDQQFYKIKR
+304 QDKDQQFYKIKR
-316 NYTYAIHIKKLN
+316 NYTYAIHIQKLN
-328 PMLGYTGYEDA
+328 PKLGYTGYDDA
-339 LNGYAANNPWIT
+339 LNGYAANNPWMQVEQI
-351 VDDIIQEISDGTYTM
+351 VPKISYGTYTLE
-366 NIVNGTYQM
+366 IPNGTNVM
-375 LTQESANSEQV
+375 LNEGAAESQEIAFNYAGGDLNQENRFDV
-386 IDFEYTGKDSQTAAD
+386 NWVTNNELGKKEKPTINYGNGTGKIGFTRDVITDQLKSGEIRILDKVSGMSRIIKIYSITKFD
-401 FDVSWTEN
+401 FGFTFSGYMSGRYKDNTGTLTYTIP
-409 KNFTKL
+409 KNYPSAL
-415 EGGKLPVPTV
+415 LPV
-425 RYDAATGKGTITY
+425 
-438 KIGDIS
+438 
-444 AGECKTATIM
+444 
-454 LVDKKHGLTRNIHL
+454 
-468 YSISNVD
+468 
-475 FKFPTEITM
+475 EIR
-484 GKKVTSEAQLTFTI
+484 
-498 PSYYPKELLPIEIE
+498 
-512 IASNDVNPI
+512 IASNTINPEDCDVEV
-521 GSDVKVASTEEVDGG
+521 GSTEEITEGKN
-536 AGWNCWFVTKYENP
+536 WNCWFLKKFDSAANRGEK
-550 SVIGNTQTITMKN
+550 QTITLKN
-563 VRAVTGTEGTFY
+563 IRNNNKGDVGSFY
-575 IKAKHYNSNKHWTVT
+575 VKAKYGGGLQKFEIT
-590 INYQNQN
+590 YK

>member
-59 YNNEGF
+59 EGF
-65 GSSDV
+65 ESSDV

-85 QDLKVDATSKEDIG
+85 QDLKVDATSKEEIG
-99 EGTVNTDNKNISVKM
+99 KGAANTNNKNISVKM

-126 ANINTAKAANE
+126 ANINTEKAANE

-153 ATEDQPL
+153 ATEDQAL

-174 DMKAKLTNSSN
+174 DMKAKLTNN

-190 RDCAKITAD
+190 RDRAKITAD
-199 WETATNIQSVEIS
+199 WENTTNIQSVEIS

-231 FPNTTDAKDH
+231 FPNTTAAKD

-250 LPKSEDRYKGSAGQM
+250 LPKSEERYKGSEGQM
-265 RTVQYCFEDENS
+265 GIVQYCFEDENS
-277 SKNPVSCILKVT
+277 SKDPVRCILKVT
-289 FKDKDNTV
+289 FKDNTV

-304 QNEDQQFYKIKR
+304 QNEDQQFYKVKR
-316 NYTYAIHIKKLN
+316 NYTYAIHIMKLN
-328 PMLGYTGYEDA
+328 PTLGYTGYDDA
-339 LNGYAANNPWIT
+339 LNGYAANNPWIQ
-351 VDDIIQEISDGTYTM
+351 VEQIVPKISDGTYTLE
-366 NIVNGTYQM
+366 IPNGTNVM
-375 LTQESANSEQV
+375 LNEGAAESQEIAFNYEGGDLNQ
-386 IDFEYTGKDSQTAAD
+386 AD
-401 FDVSWTEN
+401 RFDVNWVTN
-409 KNFTKL
+409 NDL
-415 EGGKLPVPTV
+415 GKKEL
-425 RYDAATGKGTITY
+425 TITY
-438 KIGDIS
+438 AKGTGKIGFTRGDITDQLKS
-444 AGECKTATIM
+444 GEIRI
-454 LVDKKHGLTRNIHL
+454 LDKVSGMSRIIKI
-468 YSISNVD
+468 YSIKKFD
-475 FKFPTEITM
+475 FGFTFSGM
-484 GKKVTSEAQLTFTI
+484 SGRKKNNTGTLTYTI
-498 PSYYPKELLPIEIE
+498 PKNYPSELLPVEIR
-512 IASNDVNPI
+512 IASNTINPEDCDVEV
-521 GSDVKVASTEEVDGG
+521 GSTEEITEGKN
-536 AGWNCWFVTKYENP
+536 WNCWFLKKFDSAEALGVE
-550 SVIGNTQTITMKN
+550 QTIILKN
-563 VRAVTGTEGTFY
+563 IRDNNSGDKGSFY
-575 IKAKHYNSNKHWTVT
+575 VKAKYGGGLQKFE
-590 INYQNQN
+590 IPYQ

>member
-11 LVGLLA
+11 MVGLLA

-85 QDLKVDATSKEDIG
+85 QDLTVEPTSKEDIG
-99 EGTVNTDNKNISVKM
+99 EGAANTNNKNISVKM

-126 ANINTAKAANE
+126 ASINTEKAANE

-144 KLITTFESM
+144 KLITTFESK
-153 ATEDQPL
+153 ATEDQAL
-160 KTKYWGYCKGSTTA
+160 KTKYWGYCSGSTTA
-174 DMKAKLTNSSN
+174 EMKAKLTNSSN

-190 RDCAKITAD
+190 RDRAKITAD
-199 WETATNIQSVEIS
+199 WEKSTNIKSVEIS
-212 IGEGMKYATIAAFD
+212 IGEGMLYATMAAFN

-231 FPNTTDAKDH
+231 FPNTTAAKD

-250 LPKSEDRYKGSAGQM
+250 LPKSEERYKGSAGQM
-265 RTVQYCFEDENS
+265 GTVQYCFEDENS
-277 SKNPVSCILKVT
+277 SKNPVRCILKVT
-289 FKDKDNTV
+289 FNDNTE

-304 QNEDQQFYKIKR
+304 QNEDQQFYKVKR

-328 PMLGYTGYEDA
+328 PKLGYSGYDNA
-339 LNGYAANNPWIT
+339 FNGYAANNPWIQ
-351 VDDIIQEISDGTYTM
+351 VEQIVPKISDGTYTLE
-366 NIVNGTYQM
+366 IPNGTNVM
-375 LTQESANSEQV
+375 LNEGAAVSQEIAFNYEGGDLNKANR
-386 IDFEYTGKDSQTAAD
+386 
-401 FDVSWTEN
+401 FDVNWVTNNE
-409 KNFTKL
+409 L
-415 EGGKLPVPTV
+415 GKKDL
-425 RYDAATGKGTITY
+425 TITY
-438 KIGDIS
+438 ANGTGKIGFTRDVITDQLKS
-444 AGECKTATIM
+444 GEIRI
-454 LVDKKHGLTRNIHL
+454 LDKVSGMSRIIKI
-468 YSISNVD
+468 YSITKFD
-475 FKFPTEITM
+475 FGFTFSGM
-484 GKKVTSEAQLTFTI
+484 SGRKKNNTGTLTYTI
-498 PSYYPKELLPIEIE
+498 PKNYPSELLPVEIR
-512 IASNDVNPI
+512 IASNTINPEDCDVEV
-521 GSDVKVASTEEVDGG
+521 GSTEEIAEGKD
-536 AGWNCWFVTKYENP
+536 WNCWFLKKFDSAADLGVK
-550 SVIGNTQTITMKN
+550 QTITLKN
-563 VRAVTGTEGTFY
+563 IRDNNSGAKGSFY
-575 IKAKHYNSNKHWTVT
+575 VKVKYGGAIRQFKITY
-590 INYQNQN
+590 

>member
-85 QDLKVDATSKEDIG
+85 QDLTVEATSKEDIG
-99 EGTVNTDNKNISVKM
+99 DGAANTDKKKISVKM

-126 ANINTAKAANE
+126 ANINTEKAANE

-160 KTKYWGYCKGSTTA
+160 KTKYWGYCKDSTTA

-190 RDCAKITAD
+190 RDRAKITAD
-199 WETATNIQSVEIS
+199 WENTTNIQSVEIS

-231 FPNTTDAKDH
+231 FPNTTAGMN
-241 WEWNITDIT
+241 WEWNIPDIT
-250 LPKSEDRYKGSAGQM
+250 LPKSEDRYVGPAGQM
-265 RTVQYCFEDENS
+265 GTVQYCFEDENS

-289 FKDKDNTV
+289 FNDNTE

-304 QNEDQQFYKIKR
+304 QDKDQQFYKIKR
-316 NYTYAIHIKKLN
+316 NYTYAIHIQKLN
-328 PMLGYTGYEDA
+328 PKLGYPGYEDA
-339 LNGYAANNPWIT
+339 LNGYAANNPWIQ
-351 VDDIIQEISDGTYTM
+351 VEQIVPKISDGTYTLE
-366 NIVNGTYQM
+366 IPNGTNVM
-375 LTQESANSEQV
+375 LNEGAAESQE
-386 IDFEYTGKDSQTAAD
+386 IDFNYEGGDLDKANR
-401 FDVSWTEN
+401 FDVNWVTNNELGN
-409 KNFTKL
+409 KEL
-415 EGGKLPVPTV
+415 
-425 RYDAATGKGTITY
+425 TITY
-438 KIGDIS
+438 ANGSGKIGFTRGDITDQLKS
-444 AGECKTATIM
+444 GEIRI
-454 LVDKKHGLTRNIHL
+454 LDKVSGMSRIIKI
-468 YSISNVD
+468 YSITKFD
-475 FKFPTEITM
+475 FDFTFSGM
-484 GKKVTSEAQLTFTI
+484 SGRKKNNTGTLTYTI
-498 PSYYPKELLPIEIE
+498 PSNYPSALLPVEIR
-512 IASNDVNPI
+512 IASNTINPEDCDVEV
-521 GSDVKVASTEEVDGG
+521 GSTEEIYKKFQEGMD
-536 AGWNCWFVTKYENP
+536 WNCWFLKKFDSAAALGVK
-550 SVIGNTQTITMKN
+550 QTITLKN
-563 VRAVTGTEGTFY
+563 IRDNTSGAKGSFY
-575 IKAKHYNSNKHWTVT
+575 VKAKYGGGLNKFEIT
-590 INYQNQN
+590 Y

>member
-59 YNNEGF
+59 EGF

-85 QDLKVDATSKEDIG
+85 QDLTVEATSKEKIG
-99 EGTVNTDNKNISVKM
+99 EGAANTDNKKISVKM

-126 ANINTAKAANE
+126 ANINTEKAANE

-160 KTKYWGYCKGSTTA
+160 KTKYWGYCIGSTTA

-199 WETATNIQSVEIS
+199 WENTTNIQSVEIS

-226 RNKLE
+226 RNNLE
-231 FPNTTDAKDH
+231 FPNTTAAKDY

-265 RTVQYCFEDENS
+265 GRVQYCFEDENS
-277 SKNPVSCILKVT
+277 SKNPVRCILKVT
-289 FKDKDNTV
+289 FNDNTE

-304 QNEDQQFYKIKR
+304 QDKDQQFYKIKR
-316 NYTYAIHIKKLN
+316 NYTYAIHIQKLN
-328 PMLGYTGYEDA
+328 PKLGYPGYEDA
-339 LNGYAANNPWIT
+339 LNGYAANNPWIQ
-351 VDDIIQEISDGTYTM
+351 VEQIVPKISDGIYTLE
-366 NIVNGTYQM
+366 IPNGTNVM
-375 LTQESANSEQV
+375 LNEGAAENQEIAFNYAGGDLDKANR
-386 IDFEYTGKDSQTAAD
+386 
-401 FDVSWTEN
+401 FDVNWVTNNELGN
-409 KNFTKL
+409 KEL
-415 EGGKLPVPTV
+415 
-425 RYDAATGKGTITY
+425 TITY
-438 KIGDIS
+438 ANGSGKIGFTR
-444 AGECKTATIM
+444 GEITDQLKSGEIRI
-454 LVDKKHGLTRNIHL
+454 LDKVSGMSRIIKI
-468 YSISNVD
+468 YSITKFD
-475 FKFPTEITM
+475 FGFEFSGMSGMYKDNTGT
-484 GKKVTSEAQLTFTI
+484 LTYTI
-498 PSYYPKELLPIEIE
+498 PSNYPSALLPVEIR
-512 IASNDVNPI
+512 IASNTINPEDCDVEV
-521 GSDVKVASTEEVDGG
+521 GSTEEITEGKD
-536 AGWNCWFVTKYENP
+536 WNCWFLKKFDSAAALGVK
-550 SVIGNTQTITMKN
+550 QTITLKN
-563 VRAVTGTEGTFY
+563 IRNNNRGDVGSFY
-575 IKAKHYNSNKHWTVT
+575 VKAKYGGGLQKFEIT
-590 INYQNQN
+590 Y

>member
-11 LVGLLA
+11 MVGLLA

-76 ANGYFLGMG
+76 ANGYFLGKG
-85 QDLKVDATSKEDIG
+85 QVLTVEATSKEEIG
-99 EGTVNTDNKNISVKM
+99 DGAANTDNKKISVKM

-126 ANINTAKAANE
+126 ANINTGKAANE

-153 ATEDQPL
+153 ATEDQAL
-160 KTKYWGYCKGSTTA
+160 KTKYWGYCKGSTTD

-190 RDCAKITAD
+190 RDRAKITAD
-199 WETATNIQSVEIS
+199 WEETTTNIQSVEIS

-226 RNKLE
+226 RNNLE
-231 FPNTTDAKDH
+231 FPNTTAAKD
-241 WEWNITDIT
+241 WKWNITDIT

-265 RTVQYCFEDENS
+265 GTVQYCFEDENS

-304 QNEDQQFYKIKR
+304 QDKDQQFYKIKR
-316 NYTYAIHIKKLN
+316 NYTYAIHIQKLN
-328 PMLGYTGYEDA
+328 QKLGYTGYYDA
-339 LNGYAANNPWIT
+339 LNGYAANNPWIQ
-351 VDDIIQEISDGTYTM
+351 VEQIVPKISDGTYTLE
-366 NIVNGTYQM
+366 IPNGTNVM
-375 LTQESANSEQV
+375 LNEGAAESQE
-386 IDFEYTGKDSQTAAD
+386 IDFNYEGGNLNQANRFDVNWVTNNDLGKKELTKTYANGTGKIG
-401 FDVSWTEN
+401 
-409 KNFTKL
+409 FT
-415 EGGKLPVPTV
+415 
-425 RYDAATGKGTITY
+425 
-438 KIGDIS
+438 IGDITDQLKS
-444 AGECKTATIM
+444 GEIRI
-454 LVDKKHGLTRNIHL
+454 LDKVSGMSRIIKI
-468 YSISNVD
+468 YSIK
-475 FKFPTEITM
+475 KFNFGFEFSGMSGNNKDKTGT
-484 GKKVTSEAQLTFTI
+484 LTYTI
-498 PSYYPKELLPIEIE
+498 PSNYPSELLPVEIR
-512 IASNDVNPI
+512 IASNTINPEDCDVEV
-521 GSDVKVASTEEVDGG
+521 GSTEEIDKEFKEGKD
-536 AGWNCWFVTKYENP
+536 WNCWFLKKFDSAAALGVK
-550 SVIGNTQTITMKN
+550 QTITLKN
-563 VRAVTGTEGTFY
+563 IRDNTSGAKGSFY
-575 IKAKHYNSNKHWTVT
+575 VKAKYGGGLQPFAFTYK
-590 INYQNQN
+590 

>member
-11 LVGLLA
+11 MVGLLA

-59 YNNEGF
+59 EGF

-85 QDLKVDATSKEDIG
+85 QDLTVEEIG
-99 EGTVNTDNKNISVKM
+99 DGAANTDNKKISVKM

-126 ANINTAKAANE
+126 ANINPDKAANE

-153 ATEDQPL
+153 ATEDQAL

-174 DMKAKLTNSSN
+174 DMKEMLTNSSN

-190 RDCAKITAD
+190 RDRAKITAD
-199 WETATNIQSVEIS
+199 WENTTNIQSVEIS

-226 RNKLE
+226 RNNLE
-231 FPNTTDAKDH
+231 FPNTTAAKD
-241 WEWNITDIT
+241 WKWNINDIT
-250 LPKSEDRYKGSAGQM
+250 LPKSEDRYKGFEGQM
-265 RTVQYCFEDENS
+265 ETVQYCFEDENS

-289 FKDKDNTV
+289 FKDKANTV

-304 QNEDQQFYKIKR
+304 QDKDQQFYKIKR
-316 NYTYAIHIKKLN
+316 NYTYAIHIQKLN
-328 PMLGYTGYEDA
+328 SKLGYTGYDDA
-339 LNGYAANNPWIT
+339 LNGYAANNPWIQ
-351 VDDIIQEISDGTYTM
+351 VEQIVPKISDGIYTLE
-366 NIVNGTYQM
+366 IPNGTNVM
-375 LTQESANSEQV
+375 LNEGAAENQEIAFNYAGGDLNQENRFDV
-386 IDFEYTGKDSQTAAD
+386 NWVTNNDLGKKDLTINYGNGTGKI
-401 FDVSWTEN
+401 
-409 KNFTKL
+409 
-415 EGGKLPVPTV
+415 G
-425 RYDAATGKGTITY
+425 TGKIGFT
-438 KIGDIS
+438 IGDITDQLKS
-444 AGECKTATIM
+444 GEIRI
-454 LVDKKHGLTRNIHL
+454 LDKVSGMSRIIKI
-468 YSISNVD
+468 YSIT
-475 FKFPTEITM
+475 KFNFGFTFSGM
-484 GKKVTSEAQLTFTI
+484 LGRYKKDDTGTLTYTI
-498 PSYYPKELLPIEIE
+498 PSNYPSELLPVEIR
-512 IASNDVNPI
+512 IASNTINPEDCDVEV
-521 GSDVKVASTEEVDGG
+521 GSTEEITEGQN
-536 AGWNCWFVTKYENP
+536 WNCWFLKKFDSAAALGVK
-550 SVIGNTQTITMKN
+550 QTIILKN
-563 VRAVTGTEGTFY
+563 IRDNSIDDVGSFY
-575 IKAKHYNSNKHWTVT
+575 VKAKYGGDLQKFE
-590 INYQNQN
+590 IPYK

>member
-59 YNNEGF
+59 EGF
-65 GSSDV
+65 ESSDV
-70 QIFCFD
+70 KIFCFD

-85 QDLKVDATSKEDIG
+85 QDLKVDATSKEEIG
-99 EGTVNTDNKNISVKM
+99 KGAANTNNKNISVKM

-126 ANINTAKAANE
+126 ANINTEKAANE

-153 ATEDQPL
+153 ATEDQAL

-190 RDCAKITAD
+190 RDRAKITAD

-226 RNKLE
+226 RNKLV
-231 FPNTTDAKDH
+231 FPNTTAAKD

-265 RTVQYCFEDENS
+265 GTVQYCFEDENS

-304 QNEDQQFYKIKR
+304 QNEDQQFYKVKR

-328 PMLGYTGYEDA
+328 QKLGYTGYDDA
-339 LNGYAANNPWIT
+339 LNGYAANNPWMQVEQI
-351 VDDIIQEISDGTYTM
+351 VPKISYGTYTLE
-366 NIVNGTYQM
+366 IPNGTNVM
-375 LTQESANSEQV
+375 LNEGAAESQEIAFNYEGGDLNQ
-386 IDFEYTGKDSQTAAD
+386 AD
-401 FDVSWTEN
+401 RFDVNWVTNNDLGN
-409 KNFTKL
+409 KEL
-415 EGGKLPVPTV
+415 
-425 RYDAATGKGTITY
+425 TITY
-438 KIGDIS
+438 DNGTGKIGFTRGDITDQLKS
-444 AGECKTATIM
+444 GEIRI
-454 LVDKKHGLTRNIHL
+454 LDKVSGMSRIIKI
-468 YSISNVD
+468 YSIKKFD
-475 FKFPTEITM
+475 FGFTFSGMSGRYKDNTGT
-484 GKKVTSEAQLTFTI
+484 LTYTI
-498 PSYYPKELLPIEIE
+498 PKNYPSELLPVEIR
-512 IASNDVNPI
+512 IASNTINPEDCDVEV
-521 GSDVKVASTEEVDGG
+521 GSTEEITEGKN
-536 AGWNCWFVTKYENP
+536 WNCWFLKKFDSAANLGEK
-550 SVIGNTQTITMKN
+550 QTITLKN
-563 VRAVTGTEGTFY
+563 IRDNNRGDVGSFY
-575 IKAKHYNSNKHWTVT
+575 VKAKYGGGLQKFKIT
-590 INYQNQN
+590 Y

>member
-59 YNNEGF
+59 EGF
-65 GSSDV
+65 ESSDV

-76 ANGYFLGMG
+76 ANRYFLGMG
-85 QDLKVDATSKEDIG
+85 QDLKVQATSKEEIG
-99 EGTVNTDNKNISVKM
+99 KGAANTNKKNISVKM

-126 ANINTAKAANE
+126 ANINTEKAANE

-153 ATEDQPL
+153 ATEDQAL

-190 RDCAKITAD
+190 RDRAKITAD
-199 WETATNIQSVEIS
+199 WENTTNIQSVEIS

-226 RNKLE
+226 RTNLE
-231 FPNTTDAKDH
+231 FPNTTAAKD

-250 LPKSEDRYKGSAGQM
+250 LPKSEDRYNGYAGQM
-265 RTVQYCFEDENS
+265 GTVQYCFEDENS

-289 FKDKDNTV
+289 FNDKTE

-304 QNEDQQFYKIKR
+304 QNEDQQFYKVKR
-316 NYTYAIHIKKLN
+316 NYTYAIHIQKLN
-328 PMLGYTGYEDA
+328 QKLGYPGYDDA
-339 LNGYAANNPWIT
+339 LNGYAANNPWIQ
-351 VDDIIQEISDGTYTM
+351 VEQIVPKISDGTYTLE
-366 NIVNGTYQM
+366 IPNGTNVM
-375 LTQESANSEQV
+375 LNEGAAENQEIAFNYEGGDLNKENRFDVNWVTNNDLGKKELTKTYANG
-386 IDFEYTGKDSQTAAD
+386 TGKIG
-401 FDVSWTEN
+401 
-409 KNFTKL
+409 FT
-415 EGGKLPVPTV
+415 
-425 RYDAATGKGTITY
+425 
-438 KIGDIS
+438 IGDITDQLKS
-444 AGECKTATIM
+444 GEIRI
-454 LVDKKHGLTRNIHL
+454 LDKVSGMSRIIKI
-468 YSISNVD
+468 YSIK
-475 FKFPTEITM
+475 KFNFGFEFSGMSGNNKDKTGT
-484 GKKVTSEAQLTFTI
+484 LTYTI
-498 PSYYPKELLPIEIE
+498 PSNYPSELLPVEIR
-512 IASNDVNPI
+512 IASNTINPEDCDVEV
-521 GSDVKVASTEEVDGG
+521 GSTEEIDKEFKEGKD
-536 AGWNCWFVTKYENP
+536 WNCWFLKKFDSAAALEVK
-550 SVIGNTQTITMKN
+550 QTITLKN
-563 VRAVTGTEGTFY
+563 IRDNTSGAKGSFY
-575 IKAKHYNSNKHWTVT
+575 VKAKYGGGLQPFAFTYK
-590 INYQNQN
+590 

>member
-11 LVGLLA
+11 MVGLLA

-76 ANGYFLGMG
+76 ANRYFLGMG

-99 EGTVNTDNKNISVKM
+99 EGADNTDNKKISVKM

-126 ANINTAKAANE
+126 ANINTEKAANE

-144 KLITTFESM
+144 KLITTFESK
-153 ATEDQPL
+153 ADENQAQ

-190 RDCAKITAD
+190 RDRAKITAD
-199 WETATNIQSVEIS
+199 WENTTNIQSVEIS

-231 FPNTTDAKDH
+231 FPNTTAAKD

-265 RTVQYCFEDENS
+265 GTVQYCFEDENS
-277 SKNPVSCILKVT
+277 SKDPVRCILKVT

-304 QNEDQQFYKIKR
+304 QNEDQQFYKVKR
-316 NYTYAIHIKKLN
+316 NYTYAIHIMKLN
-328 PMLGYTGYEDA
+328 PTLGYTGYEDA
-339 LNGYAANNPWIT
+339 LNGYAANNPWIQ
-351 VDDIIQEISDGTYTM
+351 VEQIVPKISDGTYTLE
-366 NIVNGTYQM
+366 IPNGTNVM
-375 LTQESANSEQV
+375 LNEGAAESQEIAFNYEGGDLNQ
-386 IDFEYTGKDSQTAAD
+386 AD
-401 FDVSWTEN
+401 RFDVNWVTNNDLGN
-409 KNFTKL
+409 KEL
-415 EGGKLPVPTV
+415 
-425 RYDAATGKGTITY
+425 TITY
-438 KIGDIS
+438 DNGTGKIGFTRGDITDQLKS
-444 AGECKTATIM
+444 GEIRI
-454 LVDKKHGLTRNIHL
+454 LDKVSGMSRIIKI
-468 YSISNVD
+468 YSITKFNFD
-475 FKFPTEITM
+475 FKFSGM
-484 GKKVTSEAQLTFTI
+484 SGRKKNDTGTLTYTI
-498 PSYYPKELLPIEIE
+498 PKNYPSELLPVEIR
-512 IASNDVNPI
+512 IASNTINPEDCDVEV
-521 GSDVKVASTEEVDGG
+521 GSTEEIYNEFQEGKD
-536 AGWNCWFVTKYENP
+536 WNCWFLKKF
-550 SVIGNTQTITMKN
+550 NTTADLGVEKTITLKN
-563 VRAVTGTEGTFY
+563 IRNNNRYDVGSFY
-575 IKAKHYNSNKHWTVT
+575 VKAKYGGDLQKFEIT
-590 INYQNQN
+590 Y